1 MKIALIGP
9 GLMPIPPKNWG
20 GVENFIW
27 IYNLLLTQLGHEVVI
42 FNTTN
47 LKKVADDINDGNF
60 DFVHLHYDEYGRF
73 FNKHLR
79 KPFCATTHYGYVNK
93 TKKWAWGYYSI
104 YTDTLNLL
112 GIIALSD
119 KIVKRYLD
127 DGYKGKIYS
136 LRVGTN
142 VSDFKFNKK
151 GNGKALCLG
160 KVEPR
165 KKQAF
170 LAKYLDGK
178 TEIDFIGPIVDKEFK
193 ESETCRYLGSWD
205 KPHLYEHLTDYSCL
219 VLFSDGEA
227 APAVVVE
234 ALSAGLSLVISDSA
248 SANLDNKEFI
258 TILPD
263 DTDDINLIAS
273 AINNQIKNNDLH
285 RDQIR
290 GYAEQ
295 KFDNKVIVDD
305 YIKIIN
311 DFKNRERSKNIK
323 RFPTL
328 KQLPKYWFSRF
339 WLFCSHSK
347 TIRKV
352 FDFIR
357 GR

>member
-27 IYNLLLTQLGHEVVI
+27 IYNLLLTQLGHKVVI
-42 FNTTN
+42 FNTTD

-60 DFVHLHYDEYGRF
+60 DFIHLHYDEYARF
-73 FNKHLR
+73 FYKHLT
-79 KPFCATTHYGYVNK
+79 KPFCVTTHYGYINK
-93 TKKWAWGYYSI
+93 PEKWAWGYHSI
-104 YTDTLNLL
+104 HTDILNSP

-119 KIVKRYLD
+119 KISKKYLD

-178 TEIDFIGPIVDKEFK
+178 TEIDFVGPIVDKEFK
-193 ESETCRYLGSWD
+193 ESGTCRYLGVWD
-205 KPHLYEHLTDYSCL
+205 KPKLYEYLTDYSCL

-234 ALSAGLSLVISDSA
+234 ALSAGLSLIISDSA

-263 DTDDINLIAS
+263 DTEDIGVIAD
-273 AINNQIKNNDLH
+273 AINDQINNNDL
-285 RDQIR
+285 RREQIR
-290 GYAEQ
+290 QYAKQ
-295 KFDNKVIVDD
+295 KFDNKIIVDD
-305 YIKIIN
+305 YIRIIN
-311 DFKNRERSKNIK
+311 NFKNSAHSANIK
-323 RFPTL
+323 NFPSL
-328 KQLPKYWFSRF
+328 KYPPIYWFSRF
-339 WLFCSHSK
+339 WLYCSHNMI
-347 TIRKV
+347 IRKV
-352 FDFIR
+352 YDFIR